1 MVVAVD
7 VEEDGRV
14 SDAKVI
20 KSVPS
25 LDDPSI
31 NAAKKWLFEPAK
43 YKGKV
48 IRSKAWIG
56 FVYEP
61 SLRTCFVRE
70 ILETTKGRPL
80 AEMEL
85 DTVFLICRS

>member
-7 VEEDGRV
+7 VEENGRV

-70 ILETTKGRPL
+70 ILETTKGGPL